1 MPLQHQRVLAIVLFF
16 MACLAL
22 HSPYANARG
31 VWYVSATA
39 PPEGDGSQEHPFN
52 SLAAVEA
59 ASAPG
64 DFIKILRSPADT
76 PPLEGGI
83 ALKDGQH
90 LIGSGPPVT
99 GVSEDEPRAKI
110 TNSDPNRHGGDAIV
124 LADYNVVTN
133 LHISNAHRAG
143 VAAAGVKNPW
153 IYGNLITGHNQGGFE
168 GAVLSGFTLGETVVP
183 EFPVGYGAIQITATG
198 NQNMGVVYI
207 SQNVIRDAAGNGVL
221 LNLAEDAR
229 AELVLRRNIFE
240 DLTLGAGTLRPFR
253 VVEAVLIESE
263 GNAHITTRISYTSID
278 RIGSGT
284 SNSDGIAFAL
294 DGSSVQHATIRGL
307 TYRNTTGVGGIS
319 ATGTELYIAQPSVG
333 TQFDLRIKDADY
345 RQMVSDGLQL
355 SVLGREAWVSVRI
368 ADSVITESKG
378 SGQIGGNAGNC
389 LAVGNFGADNTIA
402 LEVKRSDLI
411 GCSAM
416 GVLVQN
422 FGTLTDLWI
431 NVARSTLSWNALA
444 NFWTQMVGPIGNLA
458 IRMEQNDVEN
468 DMAVNPDGAG
478 IVLLDPGSN
487 AMASAIDLG
496 GGSLGSFGL
505 NRIVGNATDA
515 RVENLVV
522 VAEENWWGDPT
533 GPQNLELLG
542 TASVDFDPF
551 LTVDPRP

>member
-1 MPLQHQRVLAIVLFF
+1 
-16 MACLAL
+16 
-22 HSPYANARG
+22 
-31 VWYVSATA
+31 
-39 PPEGDGSQEHPFN
+39 
-52 SLAAVEA
+52 VEA
-59 ASAPG
+59 TSAPG
-64 DFIKILRSPADT
+64 DFINILRSPADA

-110 TNSDPNRHGGDAIV
+110 TNSDPNRYGGDAIV

-143 VAAAGVKNPW
+143 IAVAGVKNPW
-153 IYGNLITGHNQGGFE
+153 IDGNLITGHNQGGFE
-168 GAVLSGFTLGETVVP
+168 GAVLPGFTLGETVVP
-183 EFPVGYGAIQITATG
+183 EFPVGYGAIQVTANG
-198 NQNMGVVYI
+198 RLDLGVVYI
-207 SQNVIRDAAGNGVL
+207 SQNVSRDAASNGVL
-221 LNLAEDAR
+221 VSLGEDAR
-229 AELVLRRNIFE
+229 AELVLRRNVFE

-263 GNAHITTRISYTSID
+263 GNAHITTWVSDTSID
-278 RIGSGT
+278 RIGSDT
-284 SNSDGIAFAL
+284 SNSDGIGFAL
-294 DGSSVQHATIRGL
+294 DGSSVQHATIQGL

-333 TQFDLRIKDADY
+333 TQFDLHVKDADY
-345 RQMVSDGLQL
+345 RQMVSDGLQF
-355 SVLGREAWVSVRI
+355 SVLGSEAWVSVRI
-368 ADSVITESKG
+368 ADSVITEAKG

-389 LAVGNFGADNTIA
+389 LDVANFGADNTIA

-431 NVARSTLSWNALA
+431 DVAHSTLSWNALA
-444 NFWTQMVGPIGNLA
+444 NFWTQVVGPVGNLA

-468 DMAVNPDGAG
+468 DVAGNPDGEG

-487 AMASAIDLG
+487 VMASAIDLG

-522 VAEENWWGDPT
+522 VAEENWWGNPT

-542 TASVDFDPF
+542 TASVAFEPF
-551 LTVDPRP
+551 LTADPSP